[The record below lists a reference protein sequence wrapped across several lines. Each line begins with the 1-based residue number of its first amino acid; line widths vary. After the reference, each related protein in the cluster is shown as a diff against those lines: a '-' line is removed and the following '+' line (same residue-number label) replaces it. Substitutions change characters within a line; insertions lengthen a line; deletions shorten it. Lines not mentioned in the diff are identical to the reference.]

1 MKKKRLG
8 LFIISILLLGLYQ
21 LPQAS
26 NDRNWTADQK
36 IMTTVL
42 MDEGSEIMIK
52 NIRNFSYRAE
62 MDYDR
67 NYYDKV
73 VNLDEL
79 VSVDFILSRFADWQ
93 GAAHAFLSFG
103 FQGKEK
109 TEYVSVSVE
118 IRKEEGEEYSP
129 FKGLLKQYE
138 LNYVVADERDVIRLR
153 TNIRE
158 EPLYIFPI
166 QTSKENMQALF
177 RSIMLRIQKLE
188 TEPEFYNTM
197 TSSCMTNIVDHVN
210 DIAPKTIPWSYK
222 IVFPGYSD
230 EVAYELGFVD
240 TSVSLEELRARYLV
254 NELAMEYGDGEAFSQ
269 VIRRK
274 VSEKH

>member
-1 MKKKRLG
+1 M
-8 LFIISILLLGLYQ
+8 YQ
-21 LPQAS
+21 LPEAS
-26 NDRNWTADQK
+26 NERNWTEDQK
-36 IMTTVL
+36 LMTTVV
-42 MDEGSEIMIK
+42 MDDGAEITIQ

-62 MDYDR
+62 TDYDR
-67 NYYDKV
+67 NYYEKTVRIED
-73 VNLDEL
+73 L
-79 VSVDFILSRFADWQ
+79 VSVDFILSRFAEWQ

-103 FQGKEK
+103 FQQKDQI
-109 TEYVSVSVE
+109 EYIAVSVE
-118 IRKEEGEEYSP
+118 IRKEVGEEYSP

-166 QTSKENMQALF
+166 QTSKENIQALF
-177 RSIMLRIQKLE
+177 QSIMARIQKLE
-188 TEPEFYNTM
+188 KEPEFYNTM

-210 DIAPKTIPWSYK
+210 EIAPETIPWSYK

-240 TSVSLEELRARYLV
+240 NSISLDELRRKYLV
-254 NELAMEYGDGEAFSQ
+254 NELAKEAGDGEDFSQ
-269 VIRRK
+269 MIRRRIR
-274 VSEKH
+274 E

>member
-1 MKKKRLG
+1 MKRKT
-8 LFIISILLLGLYQ
+8 SLLLIPIVLFGMYQ
-21 LPQAS
+21 LPEAS
-26 NDRNWTADQK
+26 NERNWTEDQK
-36 IMTTVL
+36 LMTTVV
-42 MDEGSEIMIK
+42 MDDGAEITIQ

-62 MDYDR
+62 TDYDR
-67 NYYDKV
+67 NYYEKTVRIED
-73 VNLDEL
+73 L
-79 VSVDFILSRFADWQ
+79 VSVDFILSRFAEWQ

-103 FQGKEK
+103 FQQKDQI
-109 TEYVSVSVE
+109 EYIAVSVE
-118 IRKEEGEEYSP
+118 IRKEVGEEYSP

-166 QTSKENMQALF
+166 QTSKENIQALF
-177 RSIMLRIQKLE
+177 QSIMARIQKLE
-188 TEPEFYNTM
+188 KEPEFYNTM

-210 DIAPKTIPWSYK
+210 EIAPETIPWSYK

-240 TSVSLEELRARYLV
+240 NSISLDELRRKYLV
-254 NELAMEYGDGEAFSQ
+254 NELAKEAGDGEDFSQ
-269 VIRRK
+269 MIRRRIR
-274 VSEKH
+274 E